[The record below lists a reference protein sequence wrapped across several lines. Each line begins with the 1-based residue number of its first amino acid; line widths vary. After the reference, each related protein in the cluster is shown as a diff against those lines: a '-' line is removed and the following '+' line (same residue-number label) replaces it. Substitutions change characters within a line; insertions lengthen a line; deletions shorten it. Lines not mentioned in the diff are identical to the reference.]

1 MVLKIKHFVE
11 NHRFIYFIHFLNFH
25 NSGNGYRKFL
35 TNNRSSHKNHSLRVK
50 KDEI

>member
-11 NHRFIYFIHFLNFH
+11 NRRFIYFLNFY

-35 TNNRSSHKNHSLRVK
+35 TNNRLLHKNRSLRVK